1 MVLYYD
7 NIFIKE
13 IKYVNKFEKIIMECV
28 VWKQKV
34 FC

>member
-7 NIFIKE
+7 NTFIKE
-13 IKYVNKFEKIIMECV
+13 IKYVNKPEKTTMECV
-28 VWKQKV
+28 AWKQKV